1 MAKISREA
9 CREPPFSFLKS
20 FRRRWL
26 LRWFLYPGC
35 LAAAVLNE
43 AVRWS
48 TVGLNLWL
56 GLDLPVLEA
65 GPFFLLVALF
75 VTVQRWRPDYTAARA
90 DRHLAFQDRFTS
102 LLDFAGRSDLS
113 REVLA
118 AQSAEVREA
127 LAGRSPR
134 EALPLRPLFF
144 AGPLL
149 LLVSLAY
156 PLFVPSSP
164 FGMVALMRRVSGPAT
179 NRNLRSNR
187 TPDTAGDARRPVQN
201 PAGENTPAGDP
212 GKSPSRPDPSQQT
225 PPADQGAGKT
235 AVDDPLVPPN
245 GTGPRKG
252 MIAEGPL
259 VSERIGRKLTKVVN
273 PLFQEGT
280 ARPAPPEESAGG
292 AIAFRLLPKSAK
304 TGSGEG
310 SGSGENPDAVTLNL
324 DAVPEAYRQLVKTYF
339 TLLAGKDRKD

>member
-1 MAKISREA
+1 MISRDA
-9 CREPPFSFLKS
+9 DREPPFFFLKS

-26 LRWFLYPGC
+26 LRWFLLRGC
-35 LAAAVLNE
+35 LAAAIINE

-48 TVGLNLWL
+48 TVVLNRWSD
-56 GLDLPVLEA
+56 LDLPVLDA
-65 GPFFLLVALF
+65 GPFFLLIALI
-75 VTVQRWRPDYTAARA
+75 VTMQRWRPDYTAARA

-118 AQSAEVREA
+118 AQGAEVREA

-156 PLFVPSSP
+156 PLFLPSSP
-164 FGMVALMRRVSGPAT
+164 FGLVALMRRDSGPAT
-179 NRNLRSNR
+179 NRNLRSDG
-187 TPDTAGDARRPVQN
+187 TLDTAGDAPRPVQN
-201 PAGENTPAGDP
+201 PAGKNTPAGEP
-212 GKSPSRPDPSQQT
+212 GKSRSRPAPPQQT
-225 PPADQGAGKT
+225 PSADQGAGKT
-235 AVDDPLVPPN
+235 TVDDPLVPPL

-252 MIAEGPL
+252 LIAEGPL
-259 VSERIGRKLTKVVN
+259 VSERVGRKLTKVVN

-280 ARPAPPEESAGG
+280 ARPARPKESAGG

-304 TGSGEG
+304 IGSGEG

-339 TLLAGKDRKD
+339 TLLAGRDRKD